1 MSGHSK
7 WSTIK
12 RKKAA
17 EDAKR
22 GRVFTKLIKEI
33 MVAAREGGGDVEANP
48 RLRTAVDNAKVNNM
62 PADNITRAI
71 KKGTGELPG
80 TTYEHTTYEGYGP
93 GGVAIYIEVLTDNK
107 NRTVAEIRHI
117 FSKYGGNLGA
127 GGCVAWMFSQ
137 KGQIYIDASRYS
149 EDTVLDVALEAGA
162 EDLVSEEEQ
171 YTVTTSMSDFE
182 QVKTAIVENKIELDG
197 AEIAMIPSSHVKV
210 EGKEAEKLLKLMEAL
225 EDHDDVQNVA
235 SNFDM
240 DETLLESLS

>member
-22 GRVFTKLIKEI
+22 GRIFTKLIKEI
-33 MVAAREGGGDVEANP
+33 MVAAREGGGDIDSNP
-48 RLRTAVDNAKVNNM
+48 RLRTAVDSAKASNM
-62 PADNITRAI
+62 PADNINRAI

-93 GGVAIYIEVLTDNK
+93 GGVAIYVEVLTDNK
-107 NRTVAEIRHI
+107 NRTVADIRHI
-117 FSKYGGNLGA
+117 FARYGGNLGA
-127 GGCVAWMFSQ
+127 GGCVAWMFHQ
-137 KGQIYIDASRYS
+137 KGQIYIDASRYA
-149 EDTVLDVALEAGA
+149 EDTILDIALEAGA
-162 EDLVSEEEQ
+162 EDISSEEGQ
-171 YTVTTSMSDFE
+171 HTITTSMGEFE
-182 QVKTAIVENKIELDG
+182 QVKSAIVERNIELEG
-197 AEIAMIPSSHVKV
+197 AEIAMIPNTHVKV
-210 EGKEAEKLLKLMEAL
+210 EGKDAEKLLKLIEAL